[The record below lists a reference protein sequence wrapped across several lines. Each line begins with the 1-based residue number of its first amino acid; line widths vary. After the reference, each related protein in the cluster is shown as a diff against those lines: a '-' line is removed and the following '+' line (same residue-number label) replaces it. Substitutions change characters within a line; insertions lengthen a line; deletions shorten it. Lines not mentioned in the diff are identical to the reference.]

1 MKILLAA
8 DGSAG
13 SCAAARWLVKHAPTL
28 AGSDPVTVL
37 FVDAPLLAGVRRAY
51 GVKGTARFHAANAT
65 AALGAT
71 RTMLRRA
78 GIAFA
83 EQLAIGH
90 AADEITTRARA
101 HDLVVMGSRGHGAL
115 GSFLLGS
122 VANKVLARSRVPV
135 TLVR

>member
-1 MKILLAA
+1 MKILLAV
-8 DGSAG
+8 DGSPG
-13 SCAAARWLVKHAPTL
+13 SRAAARWLVKQAP
-28 AGSDPVTVL
+28 AMSGADPVTLL
-37 FVDAPLLAGVRRAY
+37 FVDAPLLSGVRRAY
-51 GVKGTARFHAANAT
+51 GAKGTARFHAANAT
-65 AALGAT
+65 DALGPV

-78 GIAFA
+78 GIAFD

-90 AADEITTRARA
+90 AADEIVKRAGS

-135 TLVR
+135 LLVR

>member
-1 MKILLAA
+1 MKILLAV

-13 SCAAARWLVKHAPTL
+13 SRAAARWLVKHAPSL
-28 AGSDPVTVL
+28 AAGDRPTVL

-51 GVKGTARFHAANAT
+51 GTKGTARFHAANAT
-65 AALGAT
+65 AALGTT
-71 RTMLRRA
+71 RSLLRRA
-78 GIAFA
+78 GVAFD

-90 AADEITTRARA
+90 AADEIVARART

-135 TLVR
+135 LLVR